1 MEMRFEG
8 KESGEMRMRM
18 RMKVEVGDIVGE
30 ELYGDRIE
38 MGLRRVVIVSLL
50 AVGSG
55 REEEE
60 EAEKFESLDHFYRDA
75 RY

>member
-18 RMKVEVGDIVGE
+18 RMRKKMKVGDVCYGGVGM
-30 ELYGDRIE
+30 E

-60 EAEKFESLDHFYRDA
+60 DAEFKSLDHFYRDA